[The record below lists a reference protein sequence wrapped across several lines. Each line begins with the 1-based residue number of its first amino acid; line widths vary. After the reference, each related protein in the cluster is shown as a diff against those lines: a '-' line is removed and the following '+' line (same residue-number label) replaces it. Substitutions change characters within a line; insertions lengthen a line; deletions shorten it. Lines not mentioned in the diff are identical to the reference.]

1 MEILKATLNTIGI
14 EPVQREPSRGD
25 DRSTTTANG
34 NEKPALEKNGSRPAS
49 PPPQPKLQRMT
60 TSTKKV
66 RLGSGQLTGDTM
78 VHTPISDMPPRTV
91 GDLRPKSGV
100 VVTPNMTVAE
110 CAKTLAT
117 ARQDACLVLS
127 SAEKGEDG
135 HLEGIVTD
143 VDVVRKVLS
152 EGLEPEEVL
161 VRQVMTAN
169 PLCVKSETTTAEA
182 LNTMLS
188 KRCRHLPVIDA
199 EGHVGGLLDISKLL
213 FDVMAAAQAGGARS
227 GATRTLSELFD
238 DPSVMKMGGAVGSG
252 AAPTQRVMQAAVLM
266 CERRSAVLVAGS
278 ETKRV
283 AGILTPKDVLFR
295 AVAAGLPTA
304 TVKVADVMTEA
315 PDVMENSATVMQA
328 LHQLST
334 GGYRSVPV
342 VDDEEKPCGVL
353 DVLALVFAA
362 LNTPASSSSA
372 PSTPRSTAVTPLST
386 AAVRTPTAAP
396 PLTAPS
402 DLTLGVASV
411 ATMGIIALAARSPAL
426 AAKVAAAKQALTSVS
441 PSISSVLASAS
452 SSVSSALASVAATL
466 ASVKLDLAKAI
477 ERFTTLPLNAG
488 SSSAP

>member
-14 EPVQREPSRGD
+14 EPVQRD
-25 DRSTTTANG
+25 DRSSTAAANG
-34 NEKPALEKNGSRPAS
+34 SGKLVPEKNVL
-49 PPPQPKLQRMT
+49 PQPKLQRMT

-66 RLGSGQLTGDTM
+66 RLGSGQLTGDDM
-78 VHTPISDMPPRTV
+78 VRAPTSDMPLRTV

-100 VVTPNMTVAE
+100 IVTPDMTVAE

-169 PLCVKSETTTAEA
+169 PLCVKSETTTADA
-182 LNTMLS
+182 LSTMLS

-199 EGHVGGLLDISKLL
+199 QGHVGGLLDISKLL
-213 FDVMAAAQAGGARS
+213 FDVMAAAQADGFCS
-227 GATRTLSELFD
+227 GSSRTLAELFD
-238 DPSVMKMGGAVGSG
+238 DPSVMKMGGAAGSG
-252 AAPTQRVMQAAVLM
+252 TAPTQRVMQAAVLM
-266 CERRSAVLVAGS
+266 CERRSALLVAGG
-278 ETKRV
+278 EAKAV

-304 TVKVADVMTEA
+304 TVKVADVMTKA
-315 PDVMENSATVMQA
+315 PDVLESSATVMQA

-362 LNTPASSSSA
+362 LNTQHSPSSA
-372 PSTPRSTAVTPLST
+372 PTTPRSSAPTPLPP
-386 AAVRTPTAAP
+386 AAARAALAP
-396 PLTAPS
+396 SPFTKPS
-402 DLTLGVASV
+402 DLTLGAASI
-411 ATMGIIALAARSPAL
+411 AAMGSILVLVARSPAL
-426 AAKVAAAKQALTSVS
+426 AAKLAAAQQGLASAS

-452 SSVSSALASVAATL
+452 SSVSSALALVASTRASIKFGL
-466 ASVKLDLAKAI
+466 AQALK
-477 ERFTTLPLNAG
+477 RFTIHPLKAG
-488 SSSAP
+488 ASSTP